1 MTHSTDAAS
10 LRKAIAR
17 NRRLFVDLRNKRGRP
32 LKRRVAKKRLNRAL
46 QEARKSARRFL
57 QHREQ
62 RTDTIDRE
70 LLSGLPGDSGNFE
83 PFGVSPLQVAFRS
96 IQDQHIGEY
105 HDEAIELT
113 PIQIEWLK
121 NNPPKHGNVTA
132 CPPTKAPMLTE
143 LDGKSG

>member
-70 LLSGLPGDSGNFE
+70 LLYGLPGDSGSFE
-83 PFGVSPLQVAFRS
+83 PFGVSPLQHAFKNP
-96 IQDQHIGEY
+96 
-105 HDEAIELT
+105 LLNPT
-113 PIQIEWLK
+113 PPNQL
-121 NNPPKHGNVTA
+121 
-132 CPPTKAPMLTE
+132 
-143 LDGKSG
+143 